1 MKRGAPLLA
10 AIAVAAPVYSCER
23 KPEPNR
29 PPESTGAIPAQE
41 VVATDTTTVDL
52 SAYFEAPDGDEL
64 TYAAVSLTRPPLT
77 TVSVVG
83 ATLRI
88 VGVKRGRTTISASAA
103 DPEGLGAS
111 QTFAATVLGKPGF
124 LQVRLSYDE
133 EDVGAVVVLVE
144 GPSMDSVRAGEA
156 GLEAYH
162 APDSG
167 GVRAFVAGTVA
178 DGATVLRFWS
188 EDVTAPGD
196 YRGSLLEAAGKDYGQ
211 RPVESGT
218 VAIEK

>member
-10 AIAVAAPVYSCER
+10 AIAVAALVYSCER

-29 PPESTGAIPAQE
+29 PPESTGSIPAQE

-52 SAYFEAPDGDEL
+52 SAYFKDPDGDEL
-64 TYAAVSLTRPPLT
+64 TYTAVSRDRPLT
-77 TVSVVG
+77 TVSVAG

-88 VGVKRGRTTISASAA
+88 VGVKRGKTTISASAA
-103 DPEGLGAS
+103 DPDGLKAS
-111 QTFAATVLGKPGF
+111 QTFDATVLGKPGF

-133 EDVGAVVVLVE
+133 QDVGAVVVLIE
-144 GPSMDSVRAGEA
+144 GPSMDSVRAGDA

-162 APDSG
+162 APVSG
-167 GVRAFVAGTVA
+167 GMRAFVAGTIA

>member
-10 AIAVAAPVYSCER
+10 AIAVAALVYSCER
-23 KPEPNR
+23 EPEPNR
-29 PPESTGAIPAQE
+29 RPESTGSIPAQE

-52 SAYFEAPDGDEL
+52 SAYFEDPDGDEL
-64 TYAAVSLTRPPLT
+64 TYTAVPRDRTLT
-77 TVSVVG
+77 TVSVSG

-88 VGVKRGRTTISASAA
+88 VGVKRGKTVISASAA
-103 DPEGLGAS
+103 DLDGLKAS
-111 QTFAATVLGKPGF
+111 QTFNATVLGKPGF

-133 EDVGAVVVLVE
+133 EDVGAVVVLIE
-144 GPSMDSVRAGEA
+144 GPAMDSVRAGEA

-162 APDSG
+162 APVSG
-167 GVRAFVAGTVA
+167 GMRAFVAGTIA

-188 EDVTAPGD
+188 DDVTVPGD
-196 YRGSLLEAAGKDYGQ
+196 YRGSLREAAGKDYGQ

-218 VAIEK
+218 VMIAK

>member
-10 AIAVAAPVYSCER
+10 AIAVAALVYSCER

-29 PPESTGAIPAQE
+29 PPESTGSIPAQE

-52 SAYFEAPDGDEL
+52 SAYFTDPDGDEL
-64 TYAAVSLTRPPLT
+64 TYTAVSRDRPLT
-77 TVSVVG
+77 TVSLVG

-88 VGVKRGRTTISASAA
+88 VGVKRGKTTIAASAA
-103 DPEGLGAS
+103 DPDGLEAS
-111 QTFAATVLGKPGF
+111 QTFDATVLGKPGF

-133 EDVGAVVVLVE
+133 QDVGAVVVLIE
-144 GPSMDSVRAGEA
+144 GPSMDSVRAGDA

-162 APDSG
+162 APVSG
-167 GVRAFVAGTVA
+167 GMRAFVAGTIA

-188 EDVTAPGD
+188 DDVTAPGD

-218 VAIEK
+218 VAIEN